1 MRISLIA
8 LFLLGAPLAHADPVW
23 AVRPVPDLVCMTA
36 VQPSPQIMEQPRAG
50 ARPLAVAGP
59 IVFAM
64 QPQRAENGY
73 VEVERPNRQAGWIQ
87 QGALSPGPAGC
98 IPMLMSNG
106 LILGR
111 TGA

>member
-1 MRISLIA
+1 
-8 LFLLGAPLAHADPVW
+8 
-23 AVRPVPDLVCMTA
+23 
-36 VQPSPQIMEQPRAG
+36 
-50 ARPLAVAGP
+50 
-59 IVFAM
+59 M